1 MNSHWKKE
9 LISDEDKLFCFIH
22 KVNVN
27 FKKDNKPRAAAF
39 QNTPKEGN
47 NLSCDWSKY
56 ATPQETRL
64 RVGKQFRTSTTEFKN
79 PELFGV
85 VQFDVAVLRSD
96 ELSQQVEHDPIFHEP
111 EILGQPNNRAH
122 AVIIGEK
129 DEETRLKMADLS
141 QWCIEPIP

>member
-64 RVGKQFRTSTTEFKN
+64 RVGKQFRTGTTEFKTQN
-79 PELFGV
+79 YSALFNLMSLFYAV
-85 VQFDVAVLRSD
+85 VNCR
-96 ELSQQVEHDPIFHEP
+96 
-111 EILGQPNNRAH
+111 
-122 AVIIGEK
+122 K
-129 DEETRLKMADLS
+129 K
-141 QWCIEPIP
+141 